1 MKFGLMFANTG
12 PFGVP
17 ESLARLAQAAEE
29 CGIESMWTVEHVVI
43 PVGYKSPY
51 PYSPSGKIPGAESVP
66 IPDPL
71 LPLAFVAAVTKKI
84 RLATGILIL
93 PQRHPAYVAKEVAT
107 LDVLSKGRVILGIGS
122 GWLAEEFEVVGV
134 PFHERGARTDEAIRA
149 LRSLW
154 KAAPEPFSGKFYRW
168 PAVESNP
175 KPVQKPG
182 VPIVIGGHS
191 EAAAKRAARHGD
203 GFFPARGDRET
214 LSHLF
219 AVLREECAKV
229 GRDPREIEITSG
241 AGAKADPDVVK
252 RFQDLGVQRFMV
264 SPAGSNEDAIR
275 KGLDDFADRVIAKL

>member
-17 ESLARLAQAAEE
+17 DSLARLAQAAEE
-29 CGIESMWTVEHVVI
+29 HGIESMWTVEHVVI
-43 PVGYKSPY
+43 PVGYRSPY

-71 LPLAFVAAVTKKI
+71 LPLAFAAAVTKKI

-107 LDVLSKGRVILGIGS
+107 LDVLSAGRVILGVGS

-134 PFHERGARTDEAIRA
+134 PFRERGARTDEAIRA
-149 LRSLW
+149 MRSLW
-154 KAAPEPFSGKFYRW
+154 KSAPEPFSGKFYRW

-191 EAAAKRAARHGD
+191 DAAARRAARLGD

-214 LSHLF
+214 LNHLL

-229 GRDPREIEITSG
+229 GRDPRQIEITTG

-252 RFQDLGVQRFMV
+252 RFQDLGVHRFMV
-264 SPAGSNEDAIR
+264 SPAGPTEDSIR
-275 KGLDDFADRVIAKL
+275 KGLADFADHVIAKF